1 MWWKISIFVLFISTS
16 LSGQAKRVFIYNFD
30 SCFLQENNSNAGDVS
45 NSNPAICGCGI
56 EGEALNCSGQ
66 VLTWPIAYD
75 SIFKNDWSLGFAVRL
90 GNVSGIIDLF
100 SKQSSCNSD
109 TSFTIIYRSVDSSL
123 NVNIRQGFDKEVSLR
138 SKLKLKS
145 CWQQIFVTKNLGEY
159 RLYENGELIQE
170 LNTSFLIQVNN
181 KQALKFNGS
190 NCSFQNFQKYSGL
203 LDNVIIA
210 DHTILSNEV
219 LKYYSPQ
226 QDILTNDT
234 LIFLGQNLNLVA
246 TSNCPINVQWSP
258 INSLSSS
265 NSLVT
270 LAMPTITT
278 NYIAKFNDNGCIII
292 DSVLVRVVDKEKL
305 ECEKLQLPT
314 AFTPNNDGLN
324 ETFGIS
330 NYYLISSLDYF
341 DIFDRNGG
349 LITSFKESSSTWDG
363 TWKGSKL
370 TPGTYFYKIAY
381 TCKNNDYFKSGS
393 FYLLK

>member
-1 MWWKISIFVLFISTS
+1 MWWKISVFVLFISTS
-16 LSGQAKRVFIYNFD
+16 LSGQEKRVFLYNFN

-45 NSNPAICGCGI
+45 NLNPAICGCGI

-100 SKQSSCNSD
+100 SKQNSCNSD
-109 TSFTIIYRSVDSSL
+109 TSFSIVYRSVDSSL

-145 CWQQIFVTKNLGEY
+145 CWQQIFVTKNLGQF
-159 RLYENGELIQE
+159 RLYEDGELLQE

-181 KQALKFNGS
+181 KQALQFNGS

-210 DHTILSNEV
+210 DHTILSNEI

-226 QDILTNDT
+226 QDIITKDT
-234 LIFLGQNLNLVA
+234 LIFLGQNLNLVS
-246 TSNCPINVQWSP
+246 TSNCPISVQWSP
-258 INSLSSS
+258 TNSLISP
-265 NSLVT
+265 NSLIT
-270 LAMPTITT
+270 LAMPTQTT
-278 NYIAKFNDNGCIII
+278 NYIAKFNDNGCVII

-305 ECEKLQLPT
+305 ECENLQLPT

-324 ETFGIS
+324 ESFGIS
-330 NYYLISSLDYF
+330 NFYLISSLDYF

-349 LITSFKESSSTWDG
+349 LIASFKESNSTWDG
-363 TWKGSKL
+363 TWKGNKL